1 MVNFTLK
8 DTYDMDDLLA
18 IMKLLRAPGG
28 CPWDLE
34 QTNQSIRHDFI
45 EEVYEACEAID
56 LRDDTLLTEELGDV
70 LLQVVFHAEI
80 ASETDRFQ
88 FGDVVDGVCKKL
100 IIRHPHIFGGL
111 RLETGTSDEVLKNWD
126 IVKQETKQQTT
137 YTETLE
143 AVPKSFPALMR
154 AEKVMKRAKKAGMDW
169 RSAGAAM
176 DELSKETEE
185 LSEASAGQGDAFRKL
200 GDVLFAAV
208 ALARQLGVDPELAL
222 NDATDRYTNR
232 FAAVENRCIA
242 DGRRMNELEPE
253 ALDKL
258 WAEEKDK
265 GTSAIIGILR
275 REP

>member
-8 DTYDMDDLLA
+8 DTYDMNDLLA

-28 CPWDLE
+28 CPWDRE
-34 QTNQSIRHDFI
+34 QTNQSIRKDFI

-56 LRDDTLLTEELGDV
+56 LQDDTLLTEELGDV

-80 ASETDRFQ
+80 ASETDRFR

-111 RLETGTSDEVLKNWD
+111 TLETGTSEEVLKNWD
-126 IVKQETKQQTT
+126 IVKQQTKQQTT

-143 AVPKSFPALMR
+143 SVPKSFPALMR
-154 AEKVMKRAKKAGMDW
+154 AEKVMKRAKKAGMDQ
-169 RSAGAAM
+169 RSPEAAM
-176 DELSKETEE
+176 DELSKETAE
-185 LSEASAGQGDAFRKL
+185 LSGVSAEQGDAFRKL

-222 NDATDRYTNR
+222 NDATDRYTGR

-242 DGRRMNELEPE
+242 NGQRMNELASAE
-253 ALDKL
+253 LDKL
-258 WAEEKDK
+258 WAEEADK
-265 GTSAIIGILR
+265 GASPIIGILR